1 VQRISLTA
9 RQHRLNF
16 YVVLRK
22 LIPKLQ
28 AFSQSIQE
36 TSMVRFYSSVYA
48 DDKMLIR
55 EMGSDSVSHG
65 NFPTQIAAAH
75 RTNGSVPDHG
85 EHSLIRVKNSLFLPR
100 RRDI

>member
-1 VQRISLTA
+1 VQSSSLLIV
-9 RQHRLNF
+9 RLHRLNF

-36 TSMVRFYSSVYA
+36 TSMVRFYSSVYS

-55 EMGSDSVSHG
+55 KMSRDSVLHG
-65 NFPTQIAAAH
+65 NPHRTAAAH
-75 RTNGSVPDHG
+75 RTKTESLGSVPDTL
-85 EHSLIRVKNSLFLPR
+85 SL
-100 RRDI
+100 D